1 METWLSRKGFRT
13 VFSDKQPSPIIARGN
28 STSSVDQLFQDPLN
42 PYTIQIEQNDSD
54 KPSLTNHSE
63 NFCVN
68 VIDIVGSTSIVSTL
82 DTSKKITN
90 FYGIF
95 INSIANI
102 LKKYRAKIIKTVG
115 DGVISYFPETID
127 TNNMS
132 AFENVL
138 ECCYVQIDE
147 LSTINTKLREQGL
160 PTIRYRVSADYGKVE
175 RARFKGFDNED
186 LFGST
191 VNVCSKINLHTP
203 PNGIVI
209 GNDLYRL
216 IRSFKLLDHSYM
228 FDEMDSYYCG
238 AGKFSYPLYLLSRM
252 KQTMVAPVN
261 PLNRSMEE
269 IKKHVFKDVKLSRIP
284 KILLIDD
291 KIDDLFVLENFLTL
305 GGFEVKSF
313 SSPREALLHY
323 TNADPSSYDLVIS
336 DIRMPEFNGFQL
348 YYRLKSINNDVKVL
362 FATCLDIAEELL
374 TVIPELKL
382 EQVIQKPIEKEKF
395 IEIVKKNIH

>member
-1 METWLSRKGFRT
+1 METWLSRKGFRN
-13 VFSDKQPSPIIARGN
+13 VFSDKKPPPNIARGN
-28 STSSVDQLFQDPLN
+28 STSSVDQLFQDPLYPN
-42 PYTIQIEQNDSD
+42 TIQIEQNDSD
-54 KPSLTNHSE
+54 KACLTNHSE

-115 DGVISYFPETID
+115 DGVIAYFPETID
-127 TNNMS
+127 ANNMS

-138 ECCYVQIDE
+138 ECCYFQIEE

-186 LFGST
+186 VFGST
-191 VNVCSKINLHTP
+191 VNVCSKINLHAP

-209 GNDLYRL
+209 GNDLYRI

-238 AGKFSYPLYLLSRM
+238 AGKISYPLYLLSRM
-252 KQTMVAPVN
+252 KQTMVTPVN
-261 PLNRSMEE
+261 QLNRSMDE
-269 IKKHVFKDVKLSRIP
+269 IKKHVFKGIKSSRIP

-291 KIDDLFVLENFLTL
+291 EVDDLIVLKNFLTL

-336 DIRMPEFNGFQL
+336 DIRMPEINGFQL
-348 YYRLKSINNDVKVL
+348 YYRLKSIKNDVNVL

-374 TVIPELKL
+374 TIIPELKL
-382 EQVIQKPIEKEKF
+382 EQVIQKPIQKEKF
-395 IEIVKKNIH
+395 MEIVKKNIH

>member
-1 METWLSRKGFRT
+1 
-13 VFSDKQPSPIIARGN
+13 
-28 STSSVDQLFQDPLN
+28 
-42 PYTIQIEQNDSD
+42 
-54 KPSLTNHSE
+54 
-63 NFCVN
+63 
-68 VIDIVGSTSIVSTL
+68 
-82 DTSKKITN
+82 
-90 FYGIF
+90 
-95 INSIANI
+95 
-102 LKKYRAKIIKTVG
+102 
-115 DGVISYFPETID
+115 
-127 TNNMS
+127 
-132 AFENVL
+132 
-138 ECCYVQIDE
+138 
-147 LSTINTKLREQGL
+147 
-160 PTIRYRVSADYGKVE
+160 
-175 RARFKGFDNED
+175 
-186 LFGST
+186 
-191 VNVCSKINLHTP
+191 
-203 PNGIVI
+203 
-209 GNDLYRL
+209 
-216 IRSFKLLDHSYM
+216 
-228 FDEMDSYYCG
+228 MDSYYCG
-238 AGKFSYPLYLLSRM
+238 AAKFTYPLYLLSRM

-269 IKKHVFKDVKLSRIP
+269 IKKRVFKDVKLSRIP

-382 EQVIQKPIEKEKF
+382 EQVIQKPMEKEMF